1 MCVHE
6 IVEVKNTM
14 LINESEDFLN
24 YMGTL
29 AVFGLEMLEL
39 FVK

>member
-6 IVEVKNTM
+6 IVKVKNIM
-14 LINESEDFLN
+14 LKNKSDDFLN
-24 YMGTL
+24 YMGRL